1 MKRVITS
8 ILIATFIATRVAVA
22 VAADGRP
29 TPKMIG
35 ADEGNAGSP
44 GAGQLAGL
52 KKPVFDPQAPV
63 ASSIGPAFETSYPFG
78 STINLSGSFSDNG
91 GTHTVT
97 WTIDGNVIPGTVDES
112 NGTVGGVWT
121 PSVPGYYIVTLT
133 ITDQYGNSVSATTAV
148 VVFDRG
154 DGFINGNGRFNSPAG
169 AFVANPQLNGRVDFL
184 FDTRYRKDDMVPT
197 GSTSF
202 QFKMNNM
209 DFESTSQDWFMVG
222 FARGMY
228 RGNGTINGTG
238 NYRYLLSVV
247 DGDDLTPV
255 AVDKIRLKITD
266 AATGTLIY
274 DNQMGAPDTA
284 MATFPITAG
293 TIEARLPNGGLG
305 HLSAIQPQVESAGQG
320 FARGFELDQNFPN
333 PFRASTQVRFSLPA
347 RSNVKLAVFDVA
359 GREIASLADGAWD
372 AGSHA
377 VSWSGATASGGAAR
391 GGVYF
396 VRLAVGAAGSQAGFV
411 ATRKMILQD

>member
-1 MKRVITS
+1 MKRVVTS
-8 ILIATFIATRVAVA
+8 IMIALFVATSVAMA
-22 VAADGRP
+22 AADGQP
-29 TPKMIG
+29 MPKKIG
-35 ADEGNAGSP
+35 ADEGNPGGMGLMQPPGS
-44 GAGQLAGL
+44 GL
-52 KKPVFDPQAPV
+52 LGPPDTQAPL
-63 ASSIGPAFETSYPFG
+63 ATSIGPAFETSYPFG

-91 GTHTVT
+91 GTHTAT
-97 WTIDGNVIPGTVDES
+97 WTIDGNVIPGAVNDS
-112 NGTVGGVWT
+112 AGTVSGVWT
-121 PSVPGYYIVTLT
+121 PTMPGYYIVTLT
-133 ITDQYGNSVSATTAV
+133 ITDAAGNSVSLTTVV

-169 AFVANPQLNGRVDFL
+169 AFVADPSLSGRTDFL
-184 FDTRYRKDDMVPT
+184 FDTRYRKDDLIPT
-197 GSTSF
+197 GSTSI

-209 DFESTSQDWFMVG
+209 DFESTNADWFMVG

-238 NYRYLLSVV
+238 NYKFLLSVV
-247 DGDDLTPV
+247 DGDDYSPAV
-255 AVDKIRLKITD
+255 VDKFRLKITD

-284 MATFPITAG
+284 MATCPITSG
-293 TIEARLPNGGLG
+293 VIEARLPNGGLG
-305 HLSAIQPQVESAGQG
+305 HLSAIQPRVESAGQG
-320 FARGFELDQNFPN
+320 LARGFELDQNFPN

-347 RSNVKLAVFDVA
+347 RSNVKLAVYDVA
-359 GREIASLADGAWD
+359 GRQIASLADGAWD

-377 VSWSGATASGGAAR
+377 VAWSGTTAAGAAAR

-396 VRLAVGAAGSQAGFV
+396 VRLAVGASGNQAGFV